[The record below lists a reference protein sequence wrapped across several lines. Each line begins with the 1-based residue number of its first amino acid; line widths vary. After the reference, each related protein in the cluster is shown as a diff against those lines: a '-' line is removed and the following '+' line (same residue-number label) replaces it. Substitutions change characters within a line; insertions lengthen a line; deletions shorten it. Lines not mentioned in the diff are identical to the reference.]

1 MAEQLELF
9 PEFSQ
14 TALDKAKEVIYG
26 DREKTYGTPD
36 KNLKI
41 IAKMWS
47 AYLEGR
53 MNMRS
58 LPVEL
63 NAKDVC
69 WMMNLLKTARA
80 AHDQTHDDN
89 VVDAIGYVALTER
102 CV

>member
-14 TALDKAKEVIYG
+14 TLLDKAKEIIYG

-36 KNLKI
+36 KNLKT
-41 IAKMWS
+41 IARMWS
-47 AYLEGR
+47 AYLESR
-53 MNMRS
+53 LNMRN

-63 NAKDVC
+63 NAVDVC

-80 AHDQTHDDN
+80 AHDQSWGDN
-89 VVDAIGYVALTER
+89 PVDAIGYLALTER
-102 CV
+102 C

>member
-14 TALDKAKEVIYG
+14 TVIDKAKEIIYG

-36 KNLKI
+36 KNLKVV
-41 IAKMWS
+41 ARMWS
-47 AYLEGR
+47 AYLESR
-53 MNMRS
+53 INMRN

-69 WMMNLLKTARA
+69 WMMTLLKTARA
-80 AHDQTHDDN
+80 AHDQTHEDN
-89 VVDAIGYVALTER
+89 AVDAIGYIALTER
-102 CV
+102 C

>member
-14 TALDKAKEVIYG
+14 TVIDKAKEIIYG

-36 KNLKI
+36 KNLKT
-41 IAKMWS
+41 IARMWS
-47 AYLEGR
+47 AYIESR
-53 MNMRS
+53 INMRN

-69 WMMNLLKTARA
+69 WMMALLKTARA
-80 AHDQTHDDN
+80 ANDQSHEDN
-89 VVDAIGYVALTER
+89 AVDAIGYIALTER
-102 CV
+102 C